1 MTTKKNN
8 VEVKTVA
15 NAQVETAVE
24 TAVETVA
31 NVETITAKVTKVMVP
46 QANDERITFVLDK
59 DIVTI
64 DFETGEEKQSNMFGL
79 NIYALV
85 NQTKDKVDYINLAD
99 TMAMGAMV
107 NPQLIALTFVNSEI
121 TFTREFKS
129 EGEVRKDGESVYAH
143 DCYVTEIKKVTTHIK
158 PIFEHQIEKLFN
170 DGKIAVVT
178 QVVANPFD
186 I

>member
-1 MTTKKNN
+1 MTTKVKN

-15 NAQVETAVE
+15 EATEQTTNQVT
-24 TAVETVA
+24 
-31 NVETITAKVTKVMVP
+31 NVETITAKVVKVMVP
-46 QANDERITFVLDK
+46 QANEERITFVLDK

-79 NIYALV
+79 NAFALV
-85 NQTKDKVDYINLAD
+85 NQTKEKVDYINLAD

-107 NPQLIALTFVNSEI
+107 NPQLFALIFVNSEI
-121 TFTREFKS
+121 TFAREFKS
-129 EGEVRKDGESVYAH
+129 EGEVRKDGESVYTR
-143 DCYVTEIKKVTTHIK
+143 DCYVTEIKKVVTHIK
-158 PIFEHQIEKLFN
+158 PIFEKQIEKIFN